1 MHYSINIHN
10 GIGSVK
16 SGGWSAMREQVI
28 SFVRLVMETVLQAE
42 QEEQMGCQRYE
53 RSKLRHNYAN
63 GSYKRTL
70 STSHGV
76 IPGIT
81 IPRLR
86 KGSFVSQ
93 LLTKYRRRVEEVDRS
108 LLSWYLQGESCR
120 DVVRSMQVWTQD
132 VLSAQTVSRLIQT
145 IDARLRQWRQRPL
158 PHDLVAVWL
167 DGFWIKV
174 RVKHKVRSYVIL
186 AALGRHKDGRW
197 EVLSFRLAESESEL
211 RWKELLHQ
219 MHARGMRTALFIH
232 DGAGGIQE
240 ALRWDYPGVKTQR
253 CLVHKLR
260 NILEMVTEE
269 KHRTLIQHDFWSIY
283 DTSDTE
289 EARARFGSFCRRWIR
304 SEPQAVFTARRGWQS
319 TVTFLELAD
328 DAVRTLCRST
338 NIMEFLYRE
347 LRRRVKVIGAFPTP
361 QSAERIIFGTLLYIE
376 NVNLNK
382 SGNMPSLLQQFT
394 HN

>member
-1 MHYSINIHN
+1 MDYSINIRN
-10 GIGSVK
+10 SNGSVNF
-16 SGGWSAMREQVI
+16 GGWSAMRDEVI
-28 SFVRLVMETVLQAE
+28 GFVRTVMEAVLQAE

-86 KGSFVSQ
+86 NGSFVTQ
-93 LLTKYRRRVEEVDRS
+93 LLKKYRRRVEEVDRS
-108 LLSWYLQGESCR
+108 LLAWYLQGESCR

-145 IDARLRQWRQRPL
+145 VDAKLRQWRERPL

-197 EVLSFRLAESESEL
+197 EVLSFRL
-211 RWKELLHQ
+211 
-219 MHARGMRTALFIH
+219 
-232 DGAGGIQE
+232 
-240 ALRWDYPGVKTQR
+240 
-253 CLVHKLR
+253 
-260 NILEMVTEE
+260 
-269 KHRTLIQHDFWSIY
+269 
-283 DTSDTE
+283 
-289 EARARFGSFCRRWIR
+289 
-304 SEPQAVFTARRGWQS
+304 
-319 TVTFLELAD
+319 
-328 DAVRTLCRST
+328 VRKR
-338 NIMEFLYRE
+338 
-347 LRRRVKVIGAFPTP
+347 IGAAVEGA
-361 QSAERIIFGTLLYIE
+361 SAPDACAWHADCPVYPRRSRRHPGSPPLGLPGSEDATLFG
-376 NVNLNK
+376 
-382 SGNMPSLLQQFT
+382 P
-394 HN
+394 